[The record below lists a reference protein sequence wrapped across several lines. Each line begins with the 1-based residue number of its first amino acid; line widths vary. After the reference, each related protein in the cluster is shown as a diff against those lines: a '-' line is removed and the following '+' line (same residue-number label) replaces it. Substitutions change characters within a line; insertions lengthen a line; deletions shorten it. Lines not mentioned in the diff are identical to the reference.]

1 MASINS
7 SNQQAF
13 KCSQCTSS
21 FGSKY
26 GVVQHIVANH
36 VASIHEVFKRPQK
49 LEEISQLNWHL
60 FSEFQLTWETLK
72 PLKLHRIITRK
83 TWKTDF
89 IIVCQNL
96 IGLYS

>member
-60 FSEFQLTWETLK
+60 FSEFQLNWETLK
-72 PLKLHRIITRK
+72 PLKLHRILERLGKQTSSLFVKI
-83 TWKTDF
+83 
-89 IIVCQNL
+89 
-96 IGLYS
+96 